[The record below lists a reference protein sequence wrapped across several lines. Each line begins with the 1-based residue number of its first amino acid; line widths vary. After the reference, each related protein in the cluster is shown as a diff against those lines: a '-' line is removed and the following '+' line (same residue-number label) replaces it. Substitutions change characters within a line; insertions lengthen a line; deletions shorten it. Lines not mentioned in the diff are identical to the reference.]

1 MRLTFRNK
9 NKILLSF
16 ALLLNV
22 SGCGNAK
29 TETGAQKNAQNSNA
43 SEPALIN
50 YGVVKA
56 YPHDTTAFT
65 EGFLVHEGKL
75 YESTGSPA
83 DLTQTK
89 SLIGVV
95 DLATGKMDV
104 KVELDRNKYF
114 GEGIA
119 ILKDRLYQ
127 LTYLSKVGFV
137 YDVNTFKRTGEFT
150 FKSKEGWGMTTDGT
164 HLIMSDGT
172 SKITYLNPTTFKVER
187 TIAVHD
193 QNGQVENINELE
205 YIKGFLYANV
215 YTTNTILKID
225 PSSGKI
231 IGKLDLTSLEQDA
244 KSKKPDALEL
254 NGIAYDSTAGKVY
267 VTGKLW
273 PNIYE
278 IKFSY

>member
-1 MRLTFRNK
+1 M
-9 NKILLSF
+9 
-16 ALLLNV
+16 LLLIIA
-22 SGCGNAK
+22 GCGNAQ
-29 TETGAQKNAQNSNA
+29 TDGANHAKGQNSGI
-43 SEPALIN
+43 SDPALIN

-56 YPHDTTAFT
+56 HPHDTTAFT
-65 EGFLVHEGKL
+65 EGFLVHDGKL

-95 DLATGKMDV
+95 DLATGKMEV
-104 KVELDRNKYF
+104 KAELDRSKYF

-127 LTYLSKVGFV
+127 LTYVSKVGFV
-137 YDVNTFKRTGEFT
+137 YDVKTFRQVDDFT
-150 FKSKEGWGMTTDGT
+150 FESKEGWGLTTDGT

-172 SKITYLNPTTFKVER
+172 SKLTYLHPGTFKTEK
-187 TIAVHD
+187 TITVQD
-193 QNGQVENINELE
+193 PDGPVENLNELE
-205 YIKGFLYANV
+205 FIKGYLYANV
-215 YTTNTILKID
+215 YTTNTIVKID
-225 PSSGKI
+225 PSSGKVV
-231 IGKLDLTSLEQDA
+231 GKLDLTSLEQDA

-254 NGIAYDSTAGKVY
+254 NGIAFDSTAGKVY